1 MEPVAQS
8 RTYETASVLF
18 MDIVGYSPEPID
30 RQADLLS
37 DLQKLVG
44 ECKEF
49 QRAQAKNDLIS
60 LATGDGMALVFLRD
74 TLAPVRCALEV
85 AGLLRDHPRIRLRMG
100 IHSGQVVRHVDIN
113 GKENVVGDGINLA
126 QRVMDCGDA
135 GHILISQAIADV
147 LNRVS
152 EWQGCLQDLGVREV
166 KHREQI
172 HLYSLCKNGSG
183 NTARPS
189 KLGRRR
195 AWRPTWVILALV
207 IIVAAAVAG
216 IVLRPK
222 FSAPSAAAERPLR
235 YYVVVQKYRAG
246 APFENPFRLSG
257 ERVFEADYR
266 IRLVFSAPQPGYLYL
281 LNEGPDSTHSRPVFN
296 TLFPTPLTND
306 GSALLDSGQ
315 KLEIPQGGPFVFDA
329 KKGTEKVWVVW
340 SKSSLPELEDLKK
353 WATFEHRGKIAD
365 AGQLQAIETF
375 VEKYAASAPR
385 VERDDAGQLTSL
397 KGTGDIVVHLL
408 KLEHD

>member
-1 MEPVAQS
+1 MESEDQS

-30 RQADLLS
+30 RQADLLR

-49 QRAQAKNDLIS
+49 QRAQSKNDLIS
-60 LATGDGMALVFLRD
+60 LPTGDGMALVFLRD

-85 AGLLRDHPRIRLRMG
+85 AGLLKDHPRIRLRMG
-100 IHSGQVVRHVDIN
+100 IHSGQVTRHLDIN
-113 GKENVVGDGINLA
+113 GKQNVVGDGINLA

-147 LNRVS
+147 MNRVS
-152 EWQGCLQDLGVREV
+152 EWQGSLLDLGIRAV
-166 KHREQI
+166 KHGEKLHI
-172 HLYSLCKNGSG
+172 YSLSKDGAG
-183 NTARPS
+183 NPALPA
-189 KLGRRR
+189 KLGRQR
-195 AWRPTWVILALV
+195 AWRPAWVVLGVV
-207 IIVAAAVAG
+207 IIAAAIAG
-216 IVLRPK
+216 IVLRSK
-222 FSAPSAAAERPLR
+222 FSTPPPAPERPLR
-235 YYVVVQKYRAG
+235 YYVVVQKYRGG
-246 APFENPFRLSG
+246 APFENSFRLSG

-281 LNEGPDSTHSRPVFN
+281 LNEGPDSTHAHPVFN
-296 TLFPTPLTND
+296 TLFPTPLTNE

-329 KKGTEKVWVVW
+329 KKGTEKLWLVW
-340 SKSSLPELEDLKK
+340 SKWSLPEIEDLKK
-353 WATFEHRGKIAD
+353 WANAEHRGKISDPA
-365 AGQLQAIETF
+365 QLQAVEAF
-375 VEKYAASAPR
+375 VEKYGVNAPK
-385 VERDDAGQLTSL
+385 VERDDAGQLTTL
-397 KGTGDIVVHLL
+397 RATGDIVVHLL